1 MRFLMYLTP
10 VKNLMLWF
18 ADNKGLATGIAVAGF
33 GLAKAIASPLMEYLI
48 GTVGLVSMFF
58 ILAAVY
64 AVMMFVGFL
73 LIKRPAGWVYDPA
86 TSNGTLWLIVTMLFL
101 INAGYGGGFSTLP
114 VLLEQH
120 FGMKSVS
127 TVHGLAL
134 SAWAFAGLSGN
145 QLASFVV
152 SHTTDA
158 AHRYSTLI
166 PIITVLYA
174 VALISI
180 IAVTLATKGKS
191 ANALSSR

>member
-1 MRFLMYLTP
+1 MP
-10 VKNLMLWF
+10 C
-18 ADNKGLATGIAVAGF
+18 
-33 GLAKAIASPLMEYLI
+33 
-48 GTVGLVSMFF
+48 
-58 ILAAVY
+58 
-64 AVMMFVGFL
+64 
-73 LIKRPAGWVYDPA
+73 
-86 TSNGTLWLIVTMLFL
+86 
-101 INAGYGGGFSTLP
+101 STLP

-158 AHRYSTLI
+158 AHRYSALI

-174 VALISI
+174 VALASI
-180 IAVTLATKGKS
+180 IAVTLATKGKG
-191 ANALSSR
+191 ANAYHHVERHDTSFNTLTRRMSPSTPYADVLGIRLLAALRRGTDFGSAPRRTSSH

>member
-1 MRFLMYLTP
+1 MIFIMS
-10 VKNLMLWF
+10 
-18 ADNKGLATGIAVAGF
+18 IAVCALQIF
-33 GLAKAIASPLMEYLI
+33 THSI
-48 GTVGLVSMFF
+48 
-58 ILAAVY
+58 
-64 AVMMFVGFL
+64 
-73 LIKRPAGWVYDPA
+73 D
-86 TSNGTLWLIVTMLFL
+86 NGTLWLIVTMLFL

-152 SHTTDA
+152 SHATDA
-158 AHRYSTLI
+158 AHRYSALI

-174 VALISI
+174 VVLVSI

>member
-1 MRFLMYLTP
+1 MLIFYGVIMGIGLGVGYLTP

-18 ADNKGLATGIAVAGF
+18 AKGLATGIAVAGF
-33 GLAKAIASPLMEYLI
+33 GLAKAIAGSISVIL
-48 GTVGLVSMFF
+48 TVDAMFN
-58 ILAAVY
+58 AA
-64 AVMMFVGFL
+64 
-73 LIKRPAGWVYDPA
+73 K
-86 TSNGTLWLIVTMLFL
+86 
-101 INAGYGGGFSTLP
+101 

-152 SHTTDA
+152 SHATDA
-158 AHRYSTLI
+158 AHRYSALI

-174 VALISI
+174 VALASI
-180 IAVTLATKGKS
+180 IAVTLATKGKG
-191 ANALSSR
+191 ANALSSC

>member
-1 MRFLMYLTP
+1 MLIFYGVIMGIGLGVGYLTP

-18 ADNKGLATGIAVAGF
+18 AKSLATGIAVAGF
-33 GLAKAIASPLMEYLI
+33 GLAKAIAGSISVIL
-48 GTVGLVSMFF
+48 TVDAMFN
-58 ILAAVY
+58 AA
-64 AVMMFVGFL
+64 
-73 LIKRPAGWVYDPA
+73 K
-86 TSNGTLWLIVTMLFL
+86 
-101 INAGYGGGFSTLP
+101 

-152 SHTTDA
+152 SHATDA
-158 AHRYSTLI
+158 AHRYSALI

-174 VALISI
+174 VALASI
-180 IAVTLATKGKS
+180 IAVTLATKGKG
-191 ANALSSR
+191 ANALSSH

>member
-1 MRFLMYLTP
+1 MP
-10 VKNLMLWF
+10 C
-18 ADNKGLATGIAVAGF
+18 
-33 GLAKAIASPLMEYLI
+33 
-48 GTVGLVSMFF
+48 
-58 ILAAVY
+58 
-64 AVMMFVGFL
+64 
-73 LIKRPAGWVYDPA
+73 
-86 TSNGTLWLIVTMLFL
+86 
-101 INAGYGGGFSTLP
+101 STLP

-152 SHTTDA
+152 SHATDA
-158 AHRYSTLI
+158 AHRYSALI

-174 VALISI
+174 VALASI
-180 IAVTLATKGKS
+180 ITVLYAVALASIITVLYAVALASIITVTLATKGKG

>member
-1 MRFLMYLTP
+1 MLIFYGVIMGIGLGVGYLTP

-18 ADNKGLATGIAVAGF
+18 AKGLATGIAVAGF
-33 GLAKAIASPLMEYLI
+33 GLAKAICGSTASSDRRCPC
-48 GTVGLVSMFF
+48 
-58 ILAAVY
+58 
-64 AVMMFVGFL
+64 
-73 LIKRPAGWVYDPA
+73 
-86 TSNGTLWLIVTMLFL
+86 
-101 INAGYGGGFSTLP
+101 STLP

-158 AHRYSTLI
+158 AHRYSALI

-174 VALISI
+174 VALASI
-180 IAVTLATKGKS
+180 IAVTLATKGKG

>member
-1 MRFLMYLTP
+1 MLIFYGVIMGIGLGVGYLTP

-18 ADNKGLATGIAVAGF
+18 AKGLATGIAVAGF
-33 GLAKAIASPLMEYLI
+33 GLAKAIAGSISVIL
-48 GTVGLVSMFF
+48 TVDAMFN
-58 ILAAVY
+58 AA
-64 AVMMFVGFL
+64 
-73 LIKRPAGWVYDPA
+73 K
-86 TSNGTLWLIVTMLFL
+86 
-101 INAGYGGGFSTLP
+101 

-152 SHTTDA
+152 SHATDA
-158 AHRYSTLI
+158 AHRYSALI

-174 VALISI
+174 VALASI
-180 IAVTLATKGKS
+180 IAVTLATKGKG

>member
-1 MRFLMYLTP
+1 MLIFYGVIMGIGLGVGYLTP

-18 ADNKGLATGIAVAGF
+18 AKGLATGIAVAGF
-33 GLAKAIASPLMEYLI
+33 GLAKAIAGSISVIL
-48 GTVGLVSMFF
+48 TVDAMFN
-58 ILAAVY
+58 AA
-64 AVMMFVGFL
+64 
-73 LIKRPAGWVYDPA
+73 K
-86 TSNGTLWLIVTMLFL
+86 
-101 INAGYGGGFSTLP
+101 

-152 SHTTDA
+152 SHATDA
-158 AHRYSTLI
+158 AHRYSALI

-174 VALISI
+174 VALASI
-180 IAVTLATKGKS
+180 IAVTLATKGKD

>member
-1 MRFLMYLTP
+1 MLIFYGVIMGIGLGVGYLTP
-10 VKNLMLWF
+10 VKNRMLWF
-18 ADNKGLATGIAVAGF
+18 AKSLATGIAVAGF
-33 GLAKAIASPLMEYLI
+33 GLAKAIAGSISVIL
-48 GTVGLVSMFF
+48 TVDAMFN
-58 ILAAVY
+58 AA
-64 AVMMFVGFL
+64 
-73 LIKRPAGWVYDPA
+73 K
-86 TSNGTLWLIVTMLFL
+86 
-101 INAGYGGGFSTLP
+101 

-152 SHTTDA
+152 SHATDA
-158 AHRYSTLI
+158 AHRYSALI

-174 VALISI
+174 VALASI
-180 IAVTLATKGKS
+180 IAVTLATKGKG

>member
-1 MRFLMYLTP
+1 MLIFYGVIMGIGLGVGYLTP

-18 ADNKGLATGIAVAGF
+18 VKSLATGIAVAGF
-33 GLAKAIASPLMEYLI
+33 GLAKAIAGSISVIL
-48 GTVGLVSMFF
+48 TVDAMFN
-58 ILAAVY
+58 AA
-64 AVMMFVGFL
+64 
-73 LIKRPAGWVYDPA
+73 K
-86 TSNGTLWLIVTMLFL
+86 
-101 INAGYGGGFSTLP
+101 

>member
-1 MRFLMYLTP
+1 MLIFYGVIMGIGLGVGYLTP

-18 ADNKGLATGIAVAGF
+18 AKSLATGIAVAGF
-33 GLAKAIASPLMEYLI
+33 GLAKAIAGSISVIL
-48 GTVGLVSMFF
+48 TVDAMFN
-58 ILAAVY
+58 AA
-64 AVMMFVGFL
+64 
-73 LIKRPAGWVYDPA
+73 K
-86 TSNGTLWLIVTMLFL
+86 
-101 INAGYGGGFSTLP
+101 

-158 AHRYSTLI
+158 AHRYSALI

-174 VALISI
+174 VALASI
-180 IAVTLATKGKS
+180 IAVTLATKGKG

>member
-1 MRFLMYLTP
+1 MLIFYGVIMGIGLGVGYLTP

-18 ADNKGLATGIAVAGF
+18 AKSLATGIAVAGF
-33 GLAKAIASPLMEYLI
+33 GLAKAIAGSISVIL
-48 GTVGLVSMFF
+48 TVDAMFN
-58 ILAAVY
+58 AA
-64 AVMMFVGFL
+64 
-73 LIKRPAGWVYDPA
+73 K
-86 TSNGTLWLIVTMLFL
+86 
-101 INAGYGGGFSTLP
+101 

-152 SHTTDA
+152 SHATDA
-158 AHRYSTLI
+158 AHRYSALI

-174 VALISI
+174 VALASI
-180 IAVTLATKGKS
+180 IAVTLATKGKG
-191 ANALSSR
+191 ANALSSC

>member
-1 MRFLMYLTP
+1 MLIFYGVIMGIGLGVGYLTP

-18 ADNKGLATGIAVAGF
+18 AKSLATGIAVAGF
-33 GLAKAIASPLMEYLI
+33 GLAKAIAGSI
-48 GTVGLVSMFF
+48 SV
-58 ILAAVY
+58 ILTVY
-64 AVMMFVGFL
+64 AMF
-73 LIKRPAGWVYDPA
+73 
-86 TSNGTLWLIVTMLFL
+86 
-101 INAGYGGGFSTLP
+101 NAAK

-152 SHTTDA
+152 SHATDA
-158 AHRYSTLI
+158 AHRYSALI

-174 VALISI
+174 VALASI
-180 IAVTLATKGKS
+180 IAVTLATKGKG

>member
-1 MRFLMYLTP
+1 
-10 VKNLMLWF
+10 MLWF
-18 ADNKGLATGIAVAGF
+18 AKSLATGIAVAGF
-33 GLAKAIASPLMEYLI
+33 GLAKAIAGSISVIL
-48 GTVGLVSMFF
+48 TVDAMFN
-58 ILAAVY
+58 AA
-64 AVMMFVGFL
+64 
-73 LIKRPAGWVYDPA
+73 K
-86 TSNGTLWLIVTMLFL
+86 
-101 INAGYGGGFSTLP
+101 

-152 SHTTDA
+152 SHATDA
-158 AHRYSTLI
+158 AHRYSALI

-174 VALISI
+174 VALASI
-180 IAVTLATKGKS
+180 IAVTLATKGKG

>member
-1 MRFLMYLTP
+1 MLIFYGVIMGIGLGVGYLTP

-18 ADNKGLATGIAVAGF
+18 AKSLATGIAVAGF
-33 GLAKAIASPLMEYLI
+33 GLAKAIAGSISVIL
-48 GTVGLVSMFF
+48 TVDAMFN
-58 ILAAVY
+58 AA
-64 AVMMFVGFL
+64 
-73 LIKRPAGWVYDPA
+73 K
-86 TSNGTLWLIVTMLFL
+86 
-101 INAGYGGGFSTLP
+101 

-145 QLASFVV
+145 QLASFVI
-152 SHTTDA
+152 SHATDA
-158 AHRYSTLI
+158 AHRYSALI

-174 VALISI
+174 VALASI
-180 IAVTLATKGKS
+180 IAVTLATKGKG

>member
-1 MRFLMYLTP
+1 MLIFYGVIMGIGLGVGYLTP

-18 ADNKGLATGIAVAGF
+18 AKSLATGIAVAGF
-33 GLAKAIASPLMEYLI
+33 GLAKAIAGSISVIL
-48 GTVGLVSMFF
+48 TVDAMFN
-58 ILAAVY
+58 AA
-64 AVMMFVGFL
+64 
-73 LIKRPAGWVYDPA
+73 K
-86 TSNGTLWLIVTMLFL
+86 
-101 INAGYGGGFSTLP
+101 

-145 QLASFVV
+145 QLTSFVV
-152 SHTTDA
+152 SHATDA
-158 AHRYSTLI
+158 AHRYSALI

-174 VALISI
+174 VALASI
-180 IAVTLATKGKS
+180 IAVTLATKGKG

>member
-1 MRFLMYLTP
+1 MLIFYGVIMGIGLGVGYLTP

-18 ADNKGLATGIAVAGF
+18 AKSLATGITVAGF
-33 GLAKAIASPLMEYLI
+33 GLAKAIAGSISVIL
-48 GTVGLVSMFF
+48 TVDAMFN
-58 ILAAVY
+58 AA
-64 AVMMFVGFL
+64 
-73 LIKRPAGWVYDPA
+73 K
-86 TSNGTLWLIVTMLFL
+86 
-101 INAGYGGGFSTLP
+101 

-152 SHTTDA
+152 SHATDA
-158 AHRYSTLI
+158 AHRYSALI

-174 VALISI
+174 VALASI
-180 IAVTLATKGKS
+180 IAVTLATKGKG

>member
-1 MRFLMYLTP
+1 MGIGLGVGYLTP
-10 VKNLMLWF
+10 GKNLMLRF
-18 ADNKGLATGIAVAGF
+18 AKSLATGIAVAGF
-33 GLAKAIASPLMEYLI
+33 GLAKAIAGSISVIL
-48 GTVGLVSMFF
+48 TVDAMFN
-58 ILAAVY
+58 AA
-64 AVMMFVGFL
+64 
-73 LIKRPAGWVYDPA
+73 K
-86 TSNGTLWLIVTMLFL
+86 
-101 INAGYGGGFSTLP
+101 

-152 SHTTDA
+152 SHATDA
-158 AHRYSTLI
+158 AHRYSALI

-174 VALISI
+174 GALASI
-180 IAVTLATKGKS
+180 IAVTLATKGKG

>member
-1 MRFLMYLTP
+1 MYLTP

-18 ADNKGLATGIAVAGF
+18 ADNKGLATGIAVAG
-33 GLAKAIASPLMEYLI
+33 L
-48 GTVGLVSMFF
+48 
-58 ILAAVY
+58 
-64 AVMMFVGFL
+64 
-73 LIKRPAGWVYDPA
+73 
-86 TSNGTLWLIVTMLFL
+86 TMLFL

-174 VALISI
+174 VALVSI

>member
-1 MRFLMYLTP
+1 MGIGLGVGYLTP

-18 ADNKGLATGIAVAGF
+18 AKSLATGIAVAGF
-33 GLAKAIASPLMEYLI
+33 GLAKAIAGSISVIL
-48 GTVGLVSMFF
+48 TVDAMFN
-58 ILAAVY
+58 AA
-64 AVMMFVGFL
+64 
-73 LIKRPAGWVYDPA
+73 K
-86 TSNGTLWLIVTMLFL
+86 
-101 INAGYGGGFSTLP
+101 

-152 SHTTDA
+152 SHATDA
-158 AHRYSTLI
+158 AHRYSALI

-174 VALISI
+174 VALASI
-180 IAVTLATKGKS
+180 IAVTLATKGKG

>member
-1 MRFLMYLTP
+1 MLLFYGVIMGIGLGVGYLTP

-18 ADNKGLATGIAVAGF
+18 AKGLATGIAVAGF
-33 GLAKAIASPLMEYLI
+33 GLAKAIAGSISVIL
-48 GTVGLVSMFF
+48 TVDAMFN
-58 ILAAVY
+58 AA
-64 AVMMFVGFL
+64 
-73 LIKRPAGWVYDPA
+73 K
-86 TSNGTLWLIVTMLFL
+86 
-101 INAGYGGGFSTLP
+101 

-152 SHTTDA
+152 SHATDA
-158 AHRYSTLI
+158 AHRYSALI

-174 VALISI
+174 VALASI
-180 IAVTLATKGKS
+180 IAVTLATKGKG

>member
-1 MRFLMYLTP
+1 MLIFYGVIMGIGLGVGYLTP

-18 ADNKGLATGIAVAGF
+18 AKGLATGIAVAGF
-33 GLAKAIASPLMEYLI
+33 GLAKAIAGSISVIL
-48 GTVGLVSMFF
+48 TVDAVFN
-58 ILAAVY
+58 AA
-64 AVMMFVGFL
+64 
-73 LIKRPAGWVYDPA
+73 
-86 TSNGTLWLIVTMLFL
+86 
-101 INAGYGGGFSTLP
+101 

-152 SHTTDA
+152 SHATDA
-158 AHRYSTLI
+158 AHRYSALI

-174 VALISI
+174 VALASI
-180 IAVTLATKGKS
+180 IAVTLATKGKG

>member
-1 MRFLMYLTP
+1 MGIGLGVGYLTP

-18 ADNKGLATGIAVAGF
+18 TKSLATGIAVAGF
-33 GLAKAIASPLMEYLI
+33 GLAKAIAGSISVIL
-48 GTVGLVSMFF
+48 TVDAVFN
-58 ILAAVY
+58 AA
-64 AVMMFVGFL
+64 
-73 LIKRPAGWVYDPA
+73 K
-86 TSNGTLWLIVTMLFL
+86 
-101 INAGYGGGFSTLP
+101 

-152 SHTTDA
+152 SHATDA
-158 AHRYSTLI
+158 AHRYSALI

-174 VALISI
+174 VALASI
-180 IAVTLATKGKS
+180 IAVTLATKGKG

>member
-1 MRFLMYLTP
+1 VLIFYGVIMGIGLGVGYLTP

-18 ADNKGLATGIAVAGF
+18 AKSLATGIAVAGF
-33 GLAKAIASPLMEYLI
+33 GLAKAIAGSISVIL
-48 GTVGLVSMFF
+48 TVDAMFN
-58 ILAAVY
+58 AA
-64 AVMMFVGFL
+64 
-73 LIKRPAGWVYDPA
+73 K
-86 TSNGTLWLIVTMLFL
+86 
-101 INAGYGGGFSTLP
+101 

-152 SHTTDA
+152 SHATDA
-158 AHRYSTLI
+158 AHRYSALI

-174 VALISI
+174 VALASI
-180 IAVTLATKGKS
+180 IAVTLATKGKG